1 VDEQKYTTL
10 MEGLKDVPDP
20 RHPRGMRY
28 PWLFLLA
35 LICCAVASG
44 QSTGHGIA
52 HWISLRG
59 VEFLEKLKPP
69 HRCIPSE
76 STIRRVLKIMDVHA
90 LEERLAIYAQGL
102 AERVRENNPITT
114 RSGERLRGIALDG
127 KELRGVRAHGQ
138 PLCLMSA
145 VQHDNGIVLA
155 QTAVSQ
161 KTNEITAAPRLLA
174 KCCLEGTVTTVDAL
188 LAQRHL
194 AQQIVEQ
201 KRHYL
206 MVIKENQRESYESI
220 ALLFDCPPWSKQERA
235 EQYRVH
241 SSYSKAH
248 GRLETRSLESST
260 TLCGYLNWPEMGQVL
275 RRRCK
280 RVLLRTGEVSEQTT
294 YAVTSLSPRDV
305 DVTQIEAL
313 WRGHWAIENR
323 LHYVRDVTM
332 REDAGQIHTG
342 RAPQVLAALRNA
354 IISSLR
360 ARGWTNISD
369 AIRYYGASVHHALEL
384 IGALPT

>member
-10 MEGLKDVPDP
+10 MESLKDVPDP
-20 RHPRGMRY
+20 RHARGKRY

-35 LICCAVASG
+35 LICCAIASG
-44 QSTGHGIA
+44 QGTGHGIA
-52 HWISLRG
+52 HWISLRAT
-59 VEFLEKLKPP
+59 EFLEQLKPP
-69 HRCIPSE
+69 RWRIPSE
-76 STIRRVLKIMDVHA
+76 STIRRVLRIMDVHA
-90 LEERLAIYAQGL
+90 LEQRLASYARSL
-102 AERVRENNPITT
+102 ADRATEDNPITT
-114 RSGERLRGIALDG
+114 RSGETLQGIAVDG

-138 PLCLMSA
+138 PLCLVSA
-145 VQHDNGIVLA
+145 VQQGSGVVLA
-155 QTAVSQ
+155 QTAVEQ
-161 KTNEITAAPRLLA
+161 KTNEITAAPQLLA
-174 KCCLEGTVTTVDAL
+174 KCSLQGTVTTVDAL

-194 AQQIVEQ
+194 AQQILEQ
-201 KRHYL
+201 KGHYL
-206 MVIKENQRESYESI
+206 MVIKENQRESYDAI
-220 ALLFDCPPWSKQERA
+220 ALLFDCPPWSNQERA
-235 EQYRVH
+235 EQYSVH
-241 SSYSKAH
+241 RSHSKAH
-248 GRLETRSLESST
+248 GRLESRSLESST
-260 TLCGYLNWPEMGQVL
+260 TLCGYLNWPGVGQVL

-280 RVLLRTGEVSEQTT
+280 RVILRTGEVSEKTT

-305 DVTQIEAL
+305 DVPQIEAL

-332 REDAGQIHTG
+332 GEDAGQIHTG

-369 AIRYYGASVHHALEL
+369 AIRYYGASVQHALEL